1 MTTQRMLTVGLA
13 AASAAL
19 LAAAAGA
26 AAVDVIVPEN
36 ATYRY
41 VNATAETT
49 IDPVPAD
56 WFEPS
61 FDDSTWF
68 VGPGAFGTGFGT
80 DLANAAEVG
89 AEEFP
94 GGTVWS
100 TNADP
105 YLRTTFT
112 LTEPTALTVW
122 IAVDNGIQSLY
133 LNGVLSIGN
142 VNLEGAAYRWE
153 HVFDVDASLTQAGE
167 NTIALQLEDHG
178 GATGFAMLVTT
189 DDDTVNPPFAT
200 TTTTSTS
207 TSSTTID
214 VSTTVTTSSTASS
227 TTTSTTS
234 TSTTFATTTS
244 TSSTTS
250 TTLAGTAIFPDGTKL
265 LVKQKKSGRQR
276 LQLIVRSPEIATD
289 LTADPP
295 CQVDGALVVEAV
307 GAGTPPKTFPLDAAV
322 WKPIRRKKPEV
333 GCKYRKG
340 PVVATVQLKAGK
352 MLKVVANAEDLGI
365 PLSTD
370 PRPVRIAVRHGGVL
384 HCFEFGGQKVQ
395 HRPDK
400 KLLARRASPAATCP
414 GQLGD

>member
-1 MTTQRMLTVGLA
+1 MTTQRMLTLGLA
-13 AASAAL
+13 ATAATL
-19 LAAAAGA
+19 LAAAPRA
-26 AAVDVIVPEN
+26 AAVHIIVAEN

-49 IDPVPAD
+49 IDPVPGD

-61 FDDSTWF
+61 FDASTWF
-68 VGPGAFGTGFGT
+68 VGQGAFGTGFGA

-105 YLRTTFT
+105 YLRTTFS

-142 VNLEGAAYRWE
+142 VNLEGAAFRWE

-167 NTIALQLEDHG
+167 NTVALQLEDHG
-178 GATGFAMLVTT
+178 GFTAFAMLVTT
-189 DDDTVNPPFAT
+189 DDDAINPPFAT

-214 VSTTVTTSSTASS
+214 VSTSVTTSSTASS

-234 TSTTFATTTS
+234 TSTTLTTMTS

-250 TTLAGTAIFPDGTKL
+250 TTLGGTTIFPEGTKL

-276 LQLIVRSPEIATD
+276 LQLIAKGPEIATD
-289 LTADPP
+289 PGADPP
-295 CQVDGALVVEAV
+295 CQVDGALVIEAM
-307 GAGTPPKTFPLDAAV
+307 GAGAPPTTFPLDAAL
-322 WKPIRRKKPEV
+322 WRPIRRKKPEA

-340 PVVATVQLKAGK
+340 PVVATVQIKAGK
-352 MLKVVANAEDLGI
+352 MLKVVANADDLGI
-365 PLSTD
+365 PLATD
-370 PRPVRIAVRHGGVL
+370 PRPVRISVRHGEVV
-384 HCFEFGGQKVQ
+384 HCFEFGGVKWR
-395 HRPDK
+395 HRPNK

-414 GQLGD
+414 GQPGG

>member
-1 MTTQRMLTVGLA
+1 MATRRMPTLARA
-13 AASAAL
+13 AAMAAP
-19 LAAAAGA
+19 LAAAAPA

-68 VGPGAFGTGFGT
+68 VGQGAFGTGFGT
-80 DLANAAEVG
+80 DLANAADVG
-89 AEEFP
+89 ADEFP

-112 LTEPTALTVW
+112 LAEPTALTVW

-142 VNLEGAAYRWE
+142 VNLEGAAFRWE
-153 HVFDVDASLTQAGE
+153 HVFDVDASLTHAGE
-167 NTIALQLEDHG
+167 NTVALQLEDHG

-189 DDDTVNPPFAT
+189 DDDTINPPFAT

-207 TSSTTID
+207 TSSTTVD
-214 VSTTVTTSSTASS
+214 VSTTVTTSS
-227 TTTSTTS
+227 S
-234 TSTTFATTTS
+234 TSTIATTS
-244 TSSTTS
+244 SSSTTS
-250 TTLAGTAIFPDGTKL
+250 TTLAGTTVFPEGTKL

-276 LQLIVRSPEIATD
+276 LQLIAKGPEIATD
-289 LTADPP
+289 PAADPP
-295 CQVDGALVVEAV
+295 CQADGALVIEAV
-307 GAGTPPKTFPLDAAV
+307 GAGAPPVTLPLDAGV
-322 WKPIRRKKPEV
+322 WRPIRRKRPEA

-340 PVVATVQLKAGK
+340 PVVATVQIKAGK
-352 MLKVVANAEDLGI
+352 MLKVVANADDLGV
-365 PLSTD
+365 PLATD
-370 PRPVRIAVRHGGVL
+370 PRPVRISVRHGAVL
-384 HCFEFGGQKVQ
+384 HCFEFGGAKGQ
-395 HRPDK
+395 HRPGK
-400 KLLARRASPAATCP
+400 KLLARRAGRASVCP
-414 GQLGD
+414 GG